1 MNELFDARGGIWLV
15 AAGAASAAITWIA
28 IRYARRHQLLDLP
41 GQRRSHAAPT
51 PRGGGIGIAVVALL
65 VAALALL
72 VQFWPSVMSALL
84 AAVAGANAAS
94 LGGDLLFAGM
104 VLLAT
109 VWSIN
114 LHNF

>member
-65 VAALALL
+65 VAALALHGTSAGTHLGLRTAVAISL
-72 VQFWPSVMSALL
+72 VAAVGWIDDHVGLRAIWRFAAHCL
-84 AAVAGANAAS
+84 AA
-94 LGGDLLFAGM
+94 L
-104 VLLAT
+104 
-109 VWSIN
+109 
-114 LHNF
+114 